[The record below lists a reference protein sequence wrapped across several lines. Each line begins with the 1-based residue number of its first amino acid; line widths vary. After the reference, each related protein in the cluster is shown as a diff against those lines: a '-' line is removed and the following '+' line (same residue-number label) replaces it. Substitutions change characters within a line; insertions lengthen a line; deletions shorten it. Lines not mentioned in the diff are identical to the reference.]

1 MTKLESLKNELEDI
15 NGEIESCNEE
25 LDKLYSSRNFIKNK
39 LELYEEC
46 EKLEPF
52 VIAALN
58 KNYNMWCSW
67 SYLEKNIRWDETDF
81 DYEDEEERIQLAVAA
96 CELLVEKG
104 IIQQKETGS
113 YDDNLDPICEYR
125 ITDTETI
132 DMFENLEEKK

>member
-25 LDKLYSSRNFIKNK
+25 LDKLESSRNFIKNK

-58 KNYNMWCSW
+58 KNYNRWCSW
-67 SYLEKNIRWDETDF
+67 SYLEKNIRWYETDF

-104 IIQQKETGS
+104 IVQQKETGS

-132 DMFENLEEKK
+132 DMFEEGGK